1 MRTLVKWILLLL
13 VCFLVACSDTDNRT
27 TVTLSG
33 WQSSPTEKERLEQ
46 VLRDFEAKHPSI
58 KVKFEVI
65 SDQYMDVI
73 KTRLIG
79 DAAPDVFYLDAFDAP
94 LLMKYGVLEPLNDY
108 LDAIDLTDFKPSLL
122 EAFTDEG
129 KIYGLPK
136 DFSTLALF
144 YNKQLFQPAQ
154 LTEPPKTW
162 QDLQNYSRKLTL
174 DQDGRKEHYGLGIT
188 PELARQAFLIK
199 AFGGTL
205 VNQKEEATFA
215 TARGLKGLQKL
226 VDLYRNRT
234 AALPSD
240 VGASSGSEMFGQ
252 GKAAMVIEG
261 PWAIPYLQETFPD
274 IEFATDQVPTLGG
287 KRGTMAYTVAYVMNR
302 QAKHKQAAWELIAY
316 LTGQEGMKAWAT
328 AGLVLPSRQ
337 SVLAAL
343 GYEQNPLYAPFIKG
357 TAYAT
362 IWQAGENLPAIAN
375 QFNNQFLSALLGQP
389 LTVAMKKAQA
399 TANREIQESNY

>member
-1 MRTLVKWILLLL
+1 MRTVLKWILLLL
-13 VCFLVACSDTDNRT
+13 VCFLVACSDTDNST

-46 VLRDFEAKHPSI
+46 VLRDFEAKHPLI

-122 EAFTDEG
+122 EAFIDEG

-144 YNKQLFQPAQ
+144 YNKQLFQQAQ
-154 LTEPPKTW
+154 LTDPPKTW
-162 QDLQNYSRKLTL
+162 QDLQNYSQKLTL
-174 DQDGRKEHYGLGIT
+174 ARNGKKEHYGLGIT
-188 PELARQAFLIK
+188 PELARQVFLIK

-226 VDLYRNRT
+226 VDLYQTRT

-274 IEFATDQVPTLGG
+274 IEFATAQVPTLGG

-343 GYEQNPLYAPFIKG
+343 GYEQNPLYAPFIQG

-389 LTVAMKKAQA
+389 LAVAMKKAQA
-399 TANREIQESNY
+399 TANREIQASNY

>member
-1 MRTLVKWILLLL
+1 MRIFKWILLLL
-13 VCFLVACSDTDNRT
+13 VCLIIACSDTDNRT

-33 WQSSPTEKERLEQ
+33 WQSSPTEKQRLEQ
-46 VLRDFEAKHPSI
+46 VLRDFEAKHPAI

-94 LLMKYGVLEPLNDY
+94 LLMKYNVLEPLNDY
-108 LDAIDLTDFKPSLL
+108 LDTADLSDFQPFV
-122 EAFTDEG
+122 EAFTHQG

-144 YNKQLFQPAQ
+144 YNKQLFEQAQ
-154 LTEPPKTW
+154 LTVPPKTW
-162 QDLQNYSRKLTL
+162 QDLQNYARKLTL
-174 DQDGRKEHYGLGIT
+174 DENQDGRKEHYGLGIT
-188 PELARQAFLIK
+188 PELARQTFLIK

-205 VNQKEEATFA
+205 MNQSNAAFA
-215 TARGLKGLQKL
+215 SASSLKGLQKL

-234 AALPSD
+234 AALPAD

-252 GKAAMVIEG
+252 AKAAMVIEG

-274 IEFATDQVPTLGG
+274 LEFATAEVPALAG

-343 GYEQNPLYAPFIKG
+343 GYEQNPLYAPFIRG

-362 IWQAGENLPAIAN
+362 VWQGGENLPAIAN

-389 LTVAMKKAQA
+389 LAVAMKKAQA
-399 TANREIQESNY
+399 TANREIQASNY

>member
-1 MRTLVKWILLLL
+1 MRILFKWILLLL

-58 KVKFEVI
+58 RVKFEVI

-108 LDAIDLTDFKPSLL
+108 LDAIDLNDFKPSLL
-122 EAFTDEG
+122 EAFIDEG

-144 YNKQLFQPAQ
+144 YNKQLFEQAQ
-154 LTEPPKTW
+154 LIEPPKTW

-174 DQDGRKEHYGLGIT
+174 ARNGKKEHYGLGIT
-188 PELARQAFLIK
+188 PELARQVFLIK

-205 VNQKEEATFA
+205 VNQGYAAFA
-215 TARGLKGLQKL
+215 TAKGLKGLQKL

-274 IEFATDQVPTLGG
+274 IEFATAQVPTLAGR
-287 KRGTMAYTVAYVMNR
+287 RGTMAYTVAYVMNG

-343 GYEQNPLYAPFIKG
+343 GYEQNSLYAPFIRG

-389 LTVAMKKAQA
+389 LAVAMKKAQA
-399 TANREIQESNY
+399 TANREIQASNY